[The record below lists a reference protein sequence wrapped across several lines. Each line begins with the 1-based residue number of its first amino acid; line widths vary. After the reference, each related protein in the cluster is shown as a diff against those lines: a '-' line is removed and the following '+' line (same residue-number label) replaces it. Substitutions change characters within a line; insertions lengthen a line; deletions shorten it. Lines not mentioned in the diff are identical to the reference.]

1 MNQLEKCVSEI
12 IEFEN
17 KSFLEPLDFRIDLVN
32 RAGYK
37 IDNLI
42 INNERISIDKL
53 TRNDLLVTDTSLISM
68 NDDSWVEI
76 KNIDHLELSFTI
88 SDYND
93 EIRNNYYFAN
103 YLKVNDLIN
112 AKKYIKGFLKPKL
125 VMMMAGKI
133 QSGMFII
140 KNDKGEVLEAS
151 CNYNFKINQTII
163 VTPINSNCIRCYSKL
178 DMNEEKLLFEY
189 NWSRLEKIKRKLFS
203 NQ

>member
-112 AKKYIKGFLKPKL
+112 
-125 VMMMAGKI
+125 
-133 QSGMFII
+133 
-140 KNDKGEVLEAS
+140 E
-151 CNYNFKINQTII
+151 TII
-163 VTPINSNCIRCYSKL
+163 VTPINSNCIRCYSKF
-178 DMNEEKLLFEY
+178 DINEEKLLFEY
-189 NWSRLEKIKRKLFS
+189 NWSRLEKIKRKLIS

>member
-68 NDDSWVEI
+68 NDDS
-76 KNIDHLELSFTI
+76 LG
-88 SDYND
+88 
-93 EIRNNYYFAN
+93 RN
-103 YLKVNDLIN
+103 
-112 AKKYIKGFLKPKL
+112 
-125 VMMMAGKI
+125 
-133 QSGMFII
+133 
-140 KNDKGEVLEAS
+140 
-151 CNYNFKINQTII
+151 
-163 VTPINSNCIRCYSKL
+163 
-178 DMNEEKLLFEY
+178 
-189 NWSRLEKIKRKLFS
+189 
-203 NQ
+203 